1 MLPPCL
7 PTTDL
12 GSCTSLFEVG
22 VGLSLAGSIAKSFT
36 DLVTNRLARK
46 VQDLIELRSVHATHG
61 SAESKDAAEFRSDV
75 IAARLAILQAKERS
89 PKFDASLGPI
99 NWAIGLASF
108 GALIWAS
115 LLPNTA
121 VDLVLLS
128 GFVVIVS
135 APAWISAVDYGIRTA
150 EISDARKQVSELEHK
165 WGSSI

>member
-1 MLPPCL
+1 MLPPCI

-46 VQDLIELRSVHATHG
+46 LQDLIEFRTVHATQG
-61 SAESKDAAEFRSDV
+61 AVRSTDAAEFRSDV
-75 IAARLAILQAKERS
+75 ITARLAILQAKDRW
-89 PKFDASLGPI
+89 PHFDASLGPI

-115 LLPNTA
+115 LLPNTV
-121 VDLVLLS
+121 VDVFYLA
-128 GFVVIVS
+128 GMVVIVS
-135 APAWISAVDYGIRTA
+135 APAWISAVDYLIRRP
-150 EISDARKQVSELEHK
+150 EIREARNRVAELEKK
-165 WGSSI
+165 WGSST